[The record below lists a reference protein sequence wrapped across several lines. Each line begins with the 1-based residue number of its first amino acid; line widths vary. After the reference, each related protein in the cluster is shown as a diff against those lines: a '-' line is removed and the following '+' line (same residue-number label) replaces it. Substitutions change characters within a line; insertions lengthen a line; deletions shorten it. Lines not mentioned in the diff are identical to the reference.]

1 MKRFIITNL
10 LALMALPILACA
22 WVDTHNYYLFH
33 VYDRDDFSDRMD
45 QITRNNWKAYLGM
58 GEDEYF
64 YFRADDVIKAA
75 KAKNDPLM
83 VSYVQNLQEYLD
95 CGDIEDRKLREWN
108 YPTREEIDAANK
120 TLLAVRTYAQGK
132 LKSRLRSQHALL
144 FMRCNMLLR
153 RHQEN
158 ITFWEQTASQYIET
172 VYKDMMKNIYAGAL
186 YKTGRHLKAGELF
199 AEMGDYNSLMT
210 QYYKKRSF
218 VAIRQ
223 EYMTSPNAKTLP
235 FLLQDFVNN
244 AQEAYDHDGSGKLFV
259 RDISKGEATQ
269 MINFCKQVVSEGKTE
284 SPALWQSAMAW
295 LEYMFGS
302 KEQALSDISKALTME
317 GDGHM
322 KDNARVL
329 HLYMKSALSPK
340 SQAFDDWLAGELEWI
355 KQKAEPDGYYDM
367 AMNRLT
373 HQVLTTHYKDSPV
386 TAAAILSAANSSE
399 YFNYLDTM
407 KVADL
412 EQYHF
417 YTLRSAK
424 TDLDKFLKKHL
435 QKMDEYGMEN
445 LIGMKWMRVGQWEK
459 AIEWLKDV
467 PVPYYEGQGY
477 AVYAANRRHD
487 LGPWIRRQWLDST
500 TLYSDTKWELG
511 RNPRLVFAQEMLK
524 MEGETAVL
532 SGETQKKQ
540 YYELAVRY
548 AQASQSGDCWF
559 LTHDSKSAYNLSG
572 ADDVDFDA
580 KALSLLEKAGSPKDF
595 LLKEKILTGK
605 AYLYGFT
612 SPWYEMVWNDQT
624 CESDRVVRPNALGY
638 KAWAELA
645 AFEKA
650 HAPKTSGYV
659 SRCDEY
665 NNFLKIFAQR

>member
-33 VYDRDDFSDRMD
+33 VYDRDDFSERMD

-64 YFRADDVIKAA
+64 YFRAEDVIKAA

-83 VSYVQNLQEYLD
+83 VSYVENLQKYLD
-95 CGDIEDRKLREWN
+95 CSDIEERKLREWN
-108 YPTREEIDAANK
+108 YPTKEEIDAANK
-120 TLLAVRTYAQGK
+120 TLTTVRTYAQSQ
-132 LKSRLRSQHALL
+132 LKTRLRSQHALL
-144 FMRCNMLLR
+144 FMRCNMVLG

-158 ITFWEQTASQYIET
+158 ITFWEQTACQYIET

-186 YKTGRHLKAGELF
+186 YKTGQHLKAGELF

-218 VAIRQ
+218 AAIRE
-223 EYMTSPNAKTLP
+223 EYQTNPNAKTLS

-259 RDISKGEATQ
+259 RDISNKEATQ
-269 MINFCKQVVSEGKTE
+269 MINFCSQVVKEGKTE
-284 SPALWQSAMAW
+284 SPALWQAAKAW
-295 LEYMFGS
+295 LEYMFAS
-302 KEQALSDISKALTME
+302 RKEALSDISKALTME
-317 GDGHM
+317 GDEHM

-329 HLYMKSALSPK
+329 HLYMKSAMSPN
-340 SQAFDDWLAGELEWI
+340 SQAFDEWLAGELDWI
-355 KQKAEPDGYYDM
+355 KQKAEPDGFYDV
-367 AMNRLT
+367 ALNRIT
-373 HQVLTTHYKDSPV
+373 HQVLMAHYQDRPV
-386 TAAAILSAANSSE
+386 TKAAILSATNSSE
-399 YFNYLDTM
+399 YYNYLDTM
-407 KVADL
+407 KVTDL
-412 EQYHF
+412 EQFHF

-424 TDLDKFLKKHL
+424 TDLDRFLKKHL
-435 QKMDEYGMEN
+435 QKMEEYDMAD
-445 LIGMKWMRVGQWEK
+445 LIGMKWMRNGQWEK
-459 AIEWLKDV
+459 AIEWLKDI
-467 PVPYYEGQGY
+467 PVSYYEKKGWV
-477 AVYAANRRHD
+477 VYAAIRRYN
-487 LGPWIRRQWLDST
+487 LGPWIKRQWLNSDQ
-500 TLYSDTKWELG
+500 LYGEHIWKLSYH
-511 RNPRLVFAQEMLK
+511 PRLQFAQEMLK
-524 MEGETAVL
+524 MEGEVGLL
-532 SGETQKKQ
+532 SGEAQQKQ

-548 AQASQSGDCWF
+548 AQASQTGDCWF
-559 LTHDSKSAYNLSG
+559 MTHDSKSAYNSTG
-572 ADDVDFDA
+572 KDDVDFDA

-595 LLKEKILTGK
+595 FLKEKVLTGK

-624 CESDRVVRPNALGY
+624 YENDLIVQPNSLGY

-650 HAPKTSGYV
+650 NASETSSYV

-665 NNFLKIFAQR
+665 NNFLKVFAQR